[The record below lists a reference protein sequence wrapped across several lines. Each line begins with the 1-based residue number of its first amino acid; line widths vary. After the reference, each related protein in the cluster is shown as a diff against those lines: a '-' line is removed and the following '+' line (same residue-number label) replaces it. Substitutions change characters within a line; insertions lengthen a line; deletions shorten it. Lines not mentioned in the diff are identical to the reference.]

1 MGRRSADDRLARLER
16 RMRMLEEVREN
27 NPPVSREI
35 SDEYVLELLLVYA
48 EIAAAN
54 QMSFSGALVRFLGLE
69 SDKAET
75 IAGQLGPLAEER
87 MEQRIQLHHG
97 SL

>member
-1 MGRRSADDRLARLER
+1 MT
-16 RMRMLEEVREN
+16 MLEEAREKN
-27 NPPVSREI
+27 REVSREMT
-35 SDEYVLELLLVYA
+35 DEYVLELLLVCA
-48 EIAAAN
+48 EIAAVN
-54 QMSFSGALVRFLGLE
+54 RMSFSEGLVRVLGLE
-69 SDKAET
+69 PDKAEM

>member
-1 MGRRSADDRLARLER
+1 V
-16 RMRMLEEVREN
+16 LEEVREN
-27 NPPVSREI
+27 NRVVSREMT
-35 SDEYVLELLLVYA
+35 DEYVLELLVVYA

-54 QMSFSGALVRFLGLE
+54 QMSFSEALVRLLGL
-69 SDKAET
+69 DPDGAET

>member
-1 MGRRSADDRLARLER
+1 
-16 RMRMLEEVREN
+16 MRMLEEVREN
-27 NPPVSREI
+27 TPPLSREM

-48 EIAAAN
+48 EIAAVN
-54 QMSFSGALVRFLGLE
+54 QISYPEALVRLLGLDP
-69 SDKAET
+69 DKAET
-75 IAGQLGPLAEER
+75 IAGQLGPLTEER